1 MPRLGDA
8 APLDGL
14 ASATPTSTARQIEI
28 TDIQER
34 RREKWLC
41 SLFLVRTISLL
52 TPAPG
57 RWSQRPET
65 YSHTH
70 VRSSGEARSADLTV
84 TQLRLLHD
92 VGYDVAM
99 MLP

>member
-1 MPRLGDA
+1 MYMYTVSSFVHRMPRLGDA

-41 SLFLVRTISLL
+41 SLFAPYQLYVTGSWSLEP
-52 TPAPG
+52 TAG
-57 RWSQRPET
+57 GIQ
-65 YSHTH
+65 SHTRE
-70 VRSSGEARSADLTV
+70 V
-84 TQLRLLHD
+84 QW
-92 VGYDVAM
+92 
-99 MLP
+99 